1 MKTTALCVWD
11 VRPIAFLHFSVR
23 LSHTWRAQRP
33 QMNERRANDKVK
45 KKKKV
50 PSFISGGR
58 GRTTSLSRRK
68 KTGFFR
74 GPRIDKAAVPPLLL
88 IPPQF
93 YFERPAGRCI
103 TPTPATSRLDPRTP
117 SCDVQGCGS
126 RLPPNPNASSAEPT
140 GKTRQNLPYLD

>member
-45 KKKKV
+45 KKIG
-50 PSFISGGR
+50 PFIHLWGSWKDH
-58 GRTTSLSRRK
+58 LVEQKK

-74 GPRIDKAAVPPLLL
+74 APRIDKAAVPPLLL

-126 RLPPNPNASSAEPT
+126 RLPPNPNASPAEPT
-140 GKTRQNLPYLD
+140 GKT

>member
-1 MKTTALCVWD
+1 MNENNGTLRLGRSSD
-11 VRPIAFLHFSVR
+11 SIFAFFSAP
-23 LSHTWRAQRP
+23 LSHMAGATP
-33 QMNERRANDKVK
+33 PNE
-45 KKKKV
+45 
-50 PSFISGGR
+50 
-58 GRTTSLSRRK
+58 RTTSERQSKKKIGPFIHLWGSWKDHLVEQKK

-74 GPRIDKAAVPPLLL
+74 APRIDKAAVPPLLL

-126 RLPPNPNASSAEPT
+126 RLPPNPNASPAEPT
-140 GKTRQNLPYLD
+140 

>member
-45 KKKKV
+45 KKLV

-58 GRTTSLSRRK
+58 GRTTSLSRRRK
-68 KTGFFR
+68 QASFGPPASIKLQFLPSFSSHPSFISR
-74 GPRIDKAAVPPLLL
+74 GQLADA
-88 IPPQF
+88 
-93 YFERPAGRCI
+93 
-103 TPTPATSRLDPRTP
+103 
-117 SCDVQGCGS
+117 
-126 RLPPNPNASSAEPT
+126 
-140 GKTRQNLPYLD
+140 